1 MVVAYRHRH
10 YAGNVLLLGVVMLSG
25 CGSNATTLTKPDN
38 PAPKNRAVVNKTNG
52 SDSQND
58 KEIASLLEVSDSFK
72 TAAHGSL
79 LSFQDVAD
87 SSGARFQ
94 RFNDAV
100 PDRYFLPEVMG
111 GGVAWLDFDG
121 DGLIDLYATNGCP
134 LWDRDELQSPHANQL
149 FRNRRDGKFSPVEDN
164 SGTGDTRYGQG
175 CAVADFNADGFPD
188 LFVANYGR
196 NTLLVGNGDG
206 TFDDVTVT
214 AGVNDESW
222 GTSAVWF
229 DANRDGL
236 TDLFVVNYVNLQ
248 RSNHDICTYSG
259 VTGYCGPGGWDGVAD
274 NLYLNNGDGRFRLS
288 TTDGVVDSKMAKG
301 LAVAVCDFDSDS
313 LPEIYVANDMAP
325 NFLLTQKHKTGSDD
339 ASGLFHDVAP
349 GAGCA
354 VSGDG
359 KNEASMGVA
368 CSDFDNDGKVDI
380 FLTHYFNNKNTLYR
394 NLDGLLFE
402 DNSRRSRA
410 AATSYQ
416 ALGFGTVAADFDLDG
431 DNDLFIA
438 NGHVLGEKHTPN
450 GMKPQLLEN
459 DGHGFFDDASDRCGD
474 YFSQLVIGRGVARG
488 DYDNDGKSDL
498 AVSHVDRSMAVMH
511 NETRVSHHFI
521 GFQLI
526 PVDRVYPVGGRIVV
540 IDGDVQHVV
549 PIVGGGS
556 YLSSSDPRIIVGLG
570 ENSGPVD
577 VVVQWPGR
585 ATQTFDNLS
594 SGEYWQLQEGKKGTV
609 FVR

>member
-25 CGSNATTLTKPDN
+25 CGRNAASPKPEN
-38 PAPKNRAVVNKTNG
+38 TAPKNRAAVNKVNRP
-52 SDSQND
+52 DPQ
-58 KEIASLLEVSDSFK
+58 KEKELASLLEVNDSAE
-72 TAAHGSL
+72 TDAHGSPL
-79 LSFQDVAD
+79 YFHDVAD
-87 SSGARFQ
+87 SSGALFQ
-94 RFNDAV
+94 RFNDTV

-134 LWDRDELQSPHANQL
+134 LWDRDEQQSPHSNQL
-149 FRNRRDGKFSPVEDN
+149 FRNRGDGQFSPVAVN
-164 SGTGDTRYGQG
+164 SRTGDTRYGQG

-188 LFVANYGR
+188 LFVTNYGR
-196 NTLLVGNGDG
+196 NTLFVGHGDG

-214 AGVNDESW
+214 AGVDDESW
-222 GTSAVWF
+222 GTSAVWL

-236 TDLFVVNYVNLQ
+236 ADLFVVNYLNVQ
-248 RSNHDICTYSG
+248 RSTHDVCTYGG
-259 VTGYCGPGGWDGVAD
+259 VTGYCGPGSWDGVAD

-288 TTDGVVDSKMAKG
+288 TTDGVVDGKMAKG

-313 LPEIYVANDMAP
+313 LPEVYVANDMAP
-325 NFLLTQKHKTGSDD
+325 NFLLTQKNQPSSDD
-339 ASGLFHDVAP
+339 APGLYHDVAQ

-354 VSGDG
+354 VGGDG
-359 KNEASMGVA
+359 RNEASMGVA
-368 CSDFDNDGKVDI
+368 CSDFDNDGMVDI
-380 FLTHYFNNKNTLYR
+380 FLTHYFQQKNTLYR

-410 AATSYQ
+410 AATSFQ
-416 ALGFGTVAADFDLDG
+416 TLGFGTVAADFDLDG

-438 NGHVLGEKHTPN
+438 NGHVLGPKHTPN
-450 GMKPQLLEN
+450 GMRPQLLEN
-459 DGHGFFDDASDRCGD
+459 DGRGFFDDASDRCGD

-488 DYDNDGKSDL
+488 DYDNDGRSDL
-498 AVSHVDRSMAVMH
+498 AVSHVDRSMAVLH
-511 NETRVSHHFI
+511 NETQVRRHFI

-526 PVDRVYPVGGRIVV
+526 PVDRVYPVGGRVVV
-540 IDGDVQHVV
+540 IAADVRHVV

-556 YLSSSDPRIIVGLG
+556 YLSSSDPRIIVGLD
-570 ENSGPVD
+570 ENTGPVD

-585 ATQTFDNLS
+585 ATETFDNLS
-594 SGEYWQLQEGKKGTV
+594 SGEYWQLQEGKTGTV
-609 FVR
+609 FIR